1 MSACRRAVYGPGSE
15 GGECVEM
22 ATAPGTVHVRDSKD
36 RRGPVLHSP
45 ADGRTAFVSS
55 CAAKR

>member
-1 MSACRRAVYGPGSE
+1 MYGPGSE